1 MASLQFL
8 GAAGTV
14 TGSRFLLGIDKQ
26 KFLIDCGLF
35 QGKKENRLR
44 NWEPFPVDPAQISRI
59 FLTHAHIDH
68 TGYLPRFCR
77 DNFNGKIHCT
87 HATHEL
93 TEIMLRDSA
102 HLQEED
108 ARWANKRHS
117 SKHSPALPLYT
128 REDAEKVSGYF
139 DALHYGQPL
148 FLGKDLRVK
157 FRNAG
162 HILGSSYVEFKRM
175 DGSKS
180 KKILFSGDF
189 GRPDRAVLRDPVQV
203 YNVDHLV
210 LESTY
215 GNRLHGDEQPVNKLI
230 QVIHDSIKR
239 RGMLIIPSFSVGR
252 TQTILYL
259 IRRLEEENK
268 IPRLPVYMDSP
279 MAIAASEVFE
289 KNINDLNLTAR
300 KFHGRGLE
308 IFKTHDLHI
317 CKTRDESKAIN
328 QVAEKGI
335 IISAS
340 GMVTGGRILHHMQAR
355 LPYRQNTVL
364 FIGYQAE
371 GTRGRAIL
379 DGKDSVK
386 IFGSQVPVN
395 AHIESISGFSGHGD
409 YEEILA
415 WLSAFNHPPKMT
427 YLVHGESDAS
437 NALAGKIRRK
447 LGWKV
452 TVPEMGQKVEFEF

>member
-102 HLQEED
+102 YLQEED

-128 REDAEKVSGYF
+128 REDAEKVNGYF

-162 HILGSSYVEFKRM
+162 HILGSSYVEFKRV
-175 DGSKS
+175 DGAKS

-386 IFGSQVPVN
+386 IFGTQVPVN

-437 NALAGKIRRK
+437 NALAEKIRRK

-452 TVPEMGQKVEFEF
+452 TVPEMGQKVEFDF

>member
-14 TGSRFLLGIDKQ
+14 TGSRFVLGIDQQ

-148 FLGKDLRVK
+148 FLGEDLRIK

-175 DGSKS
+175 DGAKS

-215 GNRLHGDEQPVNKLI
+215 GNRLHGDEQPVNKLVR
-230 QVIHDSIKR
+230 VIHDSIKR

-268 IPRLPVYMDSP
+268 IPKLPVYMDSP

-386 IFGSQVPVN
+386 IFGTQVPVN

-427 YLVHGESDAS
+427 YLVHGESDVS

-452 TVPEMGQKVEFEF
+452 TVPEMGQKIEFEF